1 MLTLPMMR
9 VKQEMMIMEVMFL
22 GLLQLLVDIDE
33 VVGVV
38 VEEDEDV
45 WQDLHRHLEMKKG
58 MMVEL

>member
-1 MLTLPMMR
+1 MMR
-9 VKQEMMIMEVMFL
+9 VKHEMMIMEVMFL
-22 GLLQLLVDIDE
+22 GLLQLLVGVDE

>member
-1 MLTLPMMR
+1 
-9 VKQEMMIMEVMFL
+9 MMIMQVMFL